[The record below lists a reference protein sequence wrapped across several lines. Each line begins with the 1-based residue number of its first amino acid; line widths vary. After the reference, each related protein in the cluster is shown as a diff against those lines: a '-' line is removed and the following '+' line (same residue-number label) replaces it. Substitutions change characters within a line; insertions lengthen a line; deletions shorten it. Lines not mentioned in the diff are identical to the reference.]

1 MRTIRVGLILSPAVL
16 LFVLCYLWPALAAAR
31 ELLTPAAWEDA
42 GLSVRRLTLTL
53 RGMYIAVAAAVL
65 AQFFGALLAAGF
77 LAKRAPVTRAAAI
90 WVAFSVLLTPPYIYA
105 YGWSLPLLP
114 EGLISAET
122 LASPLNRWLTTT
134 GRAVWCLATWTAP
147 LAALLLTIGWR
158 MHGRRALDLSL
169 LDAAAPRAL
178 LRAALPIMAP
188 WLGLSIAVTGL
199 LALTEFSVCHLC
211 MVQTLNTEI
220 LAQMQILATPGRGLA
235 VAWPLVFLIAGS
247 ATLLWRWRRREVRE
261 FVNALGGLDDSSG
274 SSVSHAH
281 GLARSAAWLGV
292 AILMLPWLIFAC
304 YLDNPAAFVRTW
316 AVYPREWP
324 DGLLCAGGAAL
335 IAVVFAVAVDY
346 LFARETRADGPWTAG
361 GLFARLTLIAA
372 ALAAL
377 APPALVGDAFLAA
390 FTHVPIV
397 SDHWP
402 VVSLLTAA
410 RFSLFAILAVR
421 LAGAAAGPH
430 LAEMAAADGATFGQA
445 YLRVRLPVI
454 RRAMVAGGLAV
465 ALLAFTEVAA
475 TQMVRPPGV
484 ASLSITLLNAIH
496 YGRNDD
502 VVAMCFYLM
511 GFVGVVVA
519 AAQLILYAR
528 RARTHR
534 ASPDTRG

>member
-1 MRTIRVGLILSPAVL
+1 MRKMRTGLILSPAVL
-16 LFVLCYLWPALAAAR
+16 LFVLCYVWPAIAAGW
-31 ELLTPAAWEDA
+31 ELLTPTAWEDA
-42 GLSVRRLTLTL
+42 GLSLRRLTLTL
-53 RGMYIAVAAAVL
+53 RGIYIAIAAAVL
-65 AQFFGALLAAGF
+65 AQLFGALLAAGF
-77 LAKRAPVTRAAAI
+77 LDKRASVTRAAAV

-114 EGLISAET
+114 EGLISADT

-147 LAALLLTIGWR
+147 LAAMLLTVGWR
-158 MHGRRALDLSL
+158 THGRRAINLAL
-169 LDAAAPRAL
+169 LDAAAPRAF

-188 WLGLSIAVTGL
+188 WLWLSIAVTGL

-235 VAWPLVFLIAGS
+235 VAWPLVLLIAAS
-247 ATLLWRWRRREVRE
+247 ATLLWRVRRREIRE
-261 FVNALGGLDDSSG
+261 FVDAIGRLDDSPG
-274 SSVSHAH
+274 SPVSRARR
-281 GLARSAAWLGV
+281 LSRSAAWLGIG
-292 AILMLPWLIFAC
+292 ILLLPWMLFAR
-304 YLDNPAAFVRTW
+304 YLHNPAAFVRTW

-324 DGLLCAGGAAL
+324 DGMLCAGGAAL
-335 IAVVFAVAVDY
+335 IAVVLAVAVDY
-346 LFARETRADGPWTAG
+346 LLTRETRADGPWTPG
-361 GLFARLTLIAA
+361 GLFARFTLIAA
-372 ALAAL
+372 ALGAL

-390 FTHVPIV
+390 FTHIPVV

-410 RFSLFAILAVR
+410 RFSLIAILTVR
-421 LAGAAAGPH
+421 LAGAAAGPQ

-454 RRAMVAGGLAV
+454 RRAMIAGGLAV

-496 YGRNDD
+496 YGRNDE

-511 GFVGVVVA
+511 GFVGIVVVT
-519 AAQLILYAR
+519 AQLILYAHY
-528 RARTHR
+528 ARTHR
-534 ASPDTRG
+534 VSPGTLG